1 MLVEEIPKKSQ
12 SSSSTIYFSSSINLT
27 ARPSRNNRV
36 DGDQDEQQT
45 NKGRA
50 KVNYNVNHLMLAQTQ
65 ANDVQS
71 PSSLKSSQQVQV
83 ERIISKRL
91 AELNKDPNPTFD
103 LPKGFEYKSIH
114 SSHDAKSNKS
124 RLGNTP
130 TTKRILAA
138 RRNLNSYF
146 EEERNLISINSIL
159 NLNYQFV
166 DFSQFEQSKRRK
178 IDHVNKPKLR
188 LCCICGNKS
197 NYTRCSLCGLY
208 SCSVKCNRLH
218 NESRC
223 L

>member
-1 MLVEEIPKKSQ
+1 MLVEEIPKKNQ
-12 SSSSTIYFSSSINLT
+12 SNSSTIYFSSSINLT
-27 ARPSRNNRV
+27 ARRNNRI
-36 DGDQDEQQT
+36 DDSEEQQS

-50 KVNYNVNHLMLAQTQ
+50 KVNYNVNHLMLAQTL
-65 ANDVQS
+65 ANDIQS
-71 PSSLKSSQQVQV
+71 PSSLKSAQQVQL
-83 ERIISKRL
+83 ERVISKRL
-91 AELNKDPNPTFD
+91 TELNKDPNPPFD

-114 SSHDAKSNKS
+114 SGHDAKSNKS

-166 DFSQFEQSKRRK
+166 DFSLFEQTKKRK

-188 LCCICGNKS
+188 LCCVCGNKS
-197 NYTRCSLCGLY
+197 SYTRCNLCGLY

-223 L
+223 V